1 MNENQTQVEEL
12 TTDEMESSEEAE
24 PELEVQEE
32 VQEETQEEFQNELQ
46 EEQEQTIDGGS
57 ISGMQHGDENGVVDE
72 INSELPVNSTSIV
85 NEQPAMIF
93 YGLQE
98 EVTAKELTNLRS
110 EPSTEKGVETI
121 VVAIK
126 NGEIVTRTGINQD
139 TGWSRLEY
147 EGQTVYAVSNYLT
160 DELVTTTAIQEPVIS
175 EAVLIQQDL
184 NSVTTYDGR
193 VVTFTNINDTVSPK
207 NEVNLRGE
215 PSTSAGND
223 TIHYLLKYGE
233 NVQRTGVSEQGWSRV
248 VYNDEILYVITSY
261 IYVIE

>member
-1 MNENQTQVEEL
+1 
-12 TTDEMESSEEAE
+12 MESSEEVE
-24 PELEVQEE
+24 PELEIQEE
-32 VQEETQEEFQNELQ
+32 IEEEMQSEIQ
-46 EEQEQTIDGGS
+46 EEQENTVDGGT
-57 ISGMQHGDENGVVDE
+57 IGGMQHGDEDGIVE
-72 INSELPVNSTSIV
+72 ETNSELPVNATSIV
-85 NEQPAMIF
+85 NEQPTMIF

-110 EPSTEKGVETI
+110 EPSTEKGDETI
-121 VVAIK
+121 IAAIK
-126 NGEIVTRTGINQD
+126 NGEIVIRTGINHD

-160 DELVTTTAIQEPVIS
+160 DELSITNVTQEPVLSNDVI
-175 EAVLIQQDL
+175 VQQNL

-193 VVTFTNINDTVSPK
+193 VVTFTDINDIVSPK

-248 VYNDEILYVITSY
+248 VYNEEILYVITSY